1 MAAFGLSSFS
11 HSIDDHIHSSTAFQC
26 SALLIS
32 LIGTAMHGTRR
43 AFASRQRA
51 AVSPNSELV
60 DMVSST
66 EGFSQQHSI
75 TRLPCAAKLSTGDD
89 TPPASR
95 RAARMSQMLTAPLAL
110 PQATR
115 LPQGDQEGAVSA
127 EICAPTL
134 RSSQL
139 CAR

>member
-1 MAAFGLSSFS
+1 M
-11 HSIDDHIHSSTAFQC
+11 HSP
-26 SALLIS
+26 
-32 LIGTAMHGTRR
+32 RR
-43 AFASRQRA
+43 AAFASRQRA

-66 EGFSQQHSI
+66 EGFSQRLSI

-115 LPQGDQEGAVSA
+115 LPQGDQEGAVRA

-139 CAR
+139 CADRRHAAGSASSQRRCTQMIAGITEAQH

>member
-1 MAAFGLSSFS
+1 
-11 HSIDDHIHSSTAFQC
+11 
-26 SALLIS
+26 
-32 LIGTAMHGTRR
+32 
-43 AFASRQRA
+43 
-51 AVSPNSELV
+51 
-60 DMVSST
+60 MVSST
-66 EGFSQQHSI
+66 EGFSQRLSI

-95 RAARMSQMLTAPLAL
+95 RAARMSQMLTVPLAL

-139 CAR
+139 CGDDTRQAQHRVNEDARRCLQASYKLSIEQIQ

>member
-1 MAAFGLSSFS
+1 M
-11 HSIDDHIHSSTAFQC
+11 HSP
-26 SALLIS
+26 
-32 LIGTAMHGTRR
+32 RR
-43 AFASRQRA
+43 AAFASRQRA

-60 DMVSST
+60 DIVSST
-66 EGFSQQHSI
+66 EGFSQRLSI

-95 RAARMSQMLTAPLAL
+95 RAARMSQMLTVPLAV
-110 PQATR
+110 PQAMR
-115 LPQGDQEGAVSA
+115 LPQGDQEGAVRA

-139 CAR
+139 CARRHAAGSASSQRRCTQMIAGITQAQH